1 MGGQK
6 VEIWDFAKT
15 DHGARLVNTFYPT
28 NGPQTSKSAEFVSMN
43 PLSQAGKKGS
53 PDHKASTQRRPFAAK
68 SWRLELD
75 EGCSMR
81 ENLPTSHDNT

>member
-43 PLSQAGKKGS
+43 P
-53 PDHKASTQRRPFAAK
+53 PN
-68 SWRLELD
+68 
-75 EGCSMR
+75 
-81 ENLPTSHDNT
+81 NLPDTTQSATRITDAGRPHVPERAFVRLSGSLRT